1 MPQFHQV
8 HHHQVWVKARV
19 SLAWRPTKFAPW
31 RLQVVRSEGSEVPRS
46 LFLHHG
52 NTFLRVKLK
61 ELVVKLSDIIVESNM
76 STNEFDKKL
85 LGMNLKTFTCQRR
98 QCSRGSGKA
107 METEVG

>member
-19 SLAWRPTKFAPW
+19 SLAWRPTKFASW
-31 RLQVVRSEGSEVPRS
+31 RLQVVRSEGSEIPRS
-46 LFLHHG
+46 LFLYHG

-61 ELVVKLSDIIVESNM
+61 ELVIKLSDIIVESDM
-76 STNEFDKKL
+76 PTNEFDEKL
-85 LGMNLKTFTCQRR
+85 SGMKLKTFTCQHI